1 MPQLVANAICR
12 TIIGNIGEKEK
23 NNSSKKRGGS
33 RVTRTT
39 WGSDG
44 FAKEDQIN
52 QEFHNDVDRQLSST
66 ERKKKA
72 AITLGKSRIKAI
84 AKLQAWS
91 KYDSI
96 WTGDDSTIQLNDVS
110 GKCLQYLLTIFNVKG
125 RSKHNNRT
133 RATTVL
139 SQLYISQGGID
150 HLTTQLVAELSDLG
164 EKYDL
169 SDAVLNLSFADASFN
184 NDDSILLNDSMID
197 ANGVDTS
204 APLLHDNDDEASE
217 AEEDHYES
225 ESEISAGDESDYGS
239 NDNNNNY
246 DNRNRKNSGRKSVSF

>member
-52 QEFHNDVDRQLSST
+52 QEFHNDVDRQLFST

-96 WTGDDSTIQLNDVS
+96 WTGDDSTIILKEVS
-110 GKCLQYLLTIFNVKG
+110 GKCLQYLLKIFNVKG
-125 RSKHNNRT
+125 QGKCTSKT
-133 RATTVL
+133 PAMIAL
-139 SQLYISQGGID
+139 SEIYITQGGIY
-150 HLTTQLVAELSDLG
+150 HLTT
-164 EKYDL
+164 
-169 SDAVLNLSFADASFN
+169 
-184 NDDSILLNDSMID
+184 
-197 ANGVDTS
+197 
-204 APLLHDNDDEASE
+204 
-217 AEEDHYES
+217 
-225 ESEISAGDESDYGS
+225 
-239 NDNNNNY
+239 
-246 DNRNRKNSGRKSVSF
+246 

>member
-96 WTGDDSTIQLNDVS
+96 WTGDDSTIKLNAVS

-133 RATTVL
+133 RTTTVL

-169 SDAVLNLSFADASFN
+169 SDAVLN
-184 NDDSILLNDSMID
+184 IVCGCI
-197 ANGVDTS
+197 
-204 APLLHDNDDEASE
+204 
-217 AEEDHYES
+217 
-225 ESEISAGDESDYGS
+225 IQQ
-239 NDNNNNY
+239 
-246 DNRNRKNSGRKSVSF
+246 